1 MNGLN
6 TINANAVFTDTLEV
20 NTLTIDTQGTAPTR
34 PSGDNSTNI
43 ATTAYVDNATTGS
56 FVTINTAQ
64 TITGQKTFSNANTY
78 ITGNLVTDSIRS
90 SSATTP
96 INIGQ
101 NIQSGAINLGTTFI
115 GPTMQIPLNWGLS
128 SNSGQLNFQ
137 GGSFTFASTGVWT
150 QRCGPTFGTSISD
163 TQSTGIMTIATR
175 ADRSG
180 AININTGGTSTAPIN
195 ISSGTT
201 NNAPITIGSTAS
213 TTQTCAMNG
222 ITTFSK
228 IPSCAVAP
236 TSANHLCNKT
246 YVDGVGGGISLS
258 GNNIFTGF
266 NQFRQETGVFD
277 GAGLSV
283 SLDVYNPALTITT
296 AGGGTTGQ
304 SNSGFTMF
312 PQRLV
317 VPAGNK
323 SRTAYISVPIDIC
336 SSSGTAYT
344 GNMTLNF
351 LSVTTN
357 TLRNGA
363 SYSGSTT
370 GKAYLTNYTAFSKT
384 WTGFAS
390 QVPTAKCYLGD
401 VLIAIPLIVDNVTTD
416 NYDVGIILTGSG
428 APPGAG
434 IVFVTSW
441 NTGISFTAT
450 NTQPSGVVFTGVN
463 PLYLGPAV
471 IVSTNTI
478 VSTDNLDIAT
488 STNDLTLTADGSLEL
503 NANNGFWTAQ
513 SVMSENFYFRARLTP
528 NIVLQNIRGVDLL
541 NIQGST
547 SLINF
552 QTQSNVPLTIDS
564 GTGITTINAGSVTI
578 NPLTTFTN
586 GLTSSAS
593 TTINAQTTINH
604 NLLIQQNSYTQPM
617 SNTSQLGYTNSETT
631 FTDPM
636 SNTLTARSDFTLPSK
651 GVWLIICGYEWGTNS
666 ANTVEAKEIILSTTS
681 GTGGTTPVAYGLEY
695 YEEIND
701 GAGASGLR
709 QIGTITGVVSVT
721 TATTIYVNARSQ
733 ISSGTNTELRTNVS
747 WTRIG

>member
-1 MNGLN
+1 MPSTSQLTQNSRSMNGLN

-20 NTLTIDTQGTAPTR
+20 NNIQIDIQGTAPTR
-34 PSGDNSTNI
+34 GLGDNTTNI
-43 ATTAYVDNATTGS
+43 ATTQFVQSAVSGAGAGYVDLTST
-56 FVTINTAQ
+56 Q
-64 TITGQKTFSNANTY
+64 TISGEKTFSNTQ
-78 ITGNLVTDSIRS
+78 TLVTGVLRN
-90 SSATTP
+90 A
-96 INIGQ
+96 
-101 NIQSGAINLGTTFI
+101 NLN
-115 GPTMQIPLNWGLS
+115 P
-128 SNSGQLNFQ
+128 
-137 GGSFTFASTGVWT
+137 STGGT
-150 QRCGPTFGTSISD
+150 NTFRDSSQTSGSCN
-163 TQSTGIMTIATR
+163 IATN
-175 ADRSG
+175 AGRSG
-180 AININTGGTSTAPIN
+180 AININTGATATAPVN
-195 ISSGTT
+195 ISSLTT

-236 TSANHLCNKT
+236 TSADHLCNKT
-246 YVDGVGGGISLS
+246 YVDSVGVSLA

-266 NQFRQETGVFD
+266 NQFRQETGVFN
-277 GAGLSV
+277 GSGLSV
-283 SLDVYNPALTITT
+283 SLDVYNPGLSITT
-296 AGGGTTGQ
+296 SGGGTTGQ

-463 PLYLGPAV
+463 PLYLGVAN
-471 IVSTNTI
+471 IVSTNKI

-488 STNDLTLTADGSLEL
+488 STNDLTITADGSLEL
-503 NANNGFWTAQ
+503 NANNGFWTAN
-513 SVMSENFYFRARLTP
+513 SVLSENFYFRARLTP

-541 NIQGST
+541 NIQGS
-547 SLINF
+547 SSNILF

-564 GTGITTINAGSVTI
+564 GTGLTTINAGSLTV
-578 NPLTTFTN
+578 NPLATFTN

-617 SNTSQLGYTNSETT
+617 SNTSQLGYTDSETT

-666 ANTVEAKEIILSTTS
+666 ANVVEAKEIILSTTS

-701 GAGASGLR
+701 SAGASGLR
-709 QIGTITGVVSVT
+709 QVGTISGVVSVT

-733 ISSGTNTELRTNVS
+733 ISSSPNTELRTNVS